1 VIWFSTWLILP
12 INTCHTPVV
21 AFFRLR
27 LGGDMAIGHVSS
39 TTTTLSPL
47 SPGYFTSLAYPDD
60 EQFDAWREFMS
71 DAIEICPTESARRQF
86 GAEIYT
92 WCFGEYMLTRAVFL
106 TGGPRV
112 LRHWPRS
119 FHDHWVFP
127 VMRDNVPGAAP
138 VRRTIDFRSLALPFG
153 GIGTSREVL
162 SLLIPRQALPTSLSF
177 DQARDVVIGSP
188 FAGVLA
194 DLIERVVDQI
204 PTDASAETKLGIAHA
219 FRGLTQLCLDGSAD
233 RGCDTT
239 VAVTSALFERARRV
253 VVRNMAS
260 PSFGPDELCRLLASS
275 RSKLYRQFEPV
286 GGLARFIQQVRLEE
300 ARRRLTSDGAPQ
312 SIHRLAEEL
321 GFLDHSTFS
330 RAFKRAYGYSPSEA
344 RQQVQAPSPVGSED
358 AASPSA

>member
-1 VIWFSTWLILP
+1 
-12 INTCHTPVV
+12 
-21 AFFRLR
+21 
-27 LGGDMAIGHVSS
+27 MAIGHVSS
-39 TTTTLSPL
+39 TTLTSNPFT
-47 SPGYFTSLAYPDD
+47 PGFFTSLAYADH

-71 DAIEICPTESARRQF
+71 YAIEVCPTESARRQF
-86 GAEIYT
+86 GAEFYT
-92 WCFGEYMLTRAVFL
+92 WCFGEYMLTRAVFM

-127 VMRDNVPGAAP
+127 VMRDTLPGAAP
-138 VRRTIDFRSLALPFG
+138 VRRTIDFRSLALPFE

-162 SLLIPRQALPTSLSF
+162 SLIIPRHVLPTALSF
-177 DQARDVVIGSP
+177 EQARDEVLASP

-194 DLIERVVDQI
+194 DLVERVVDHI
-204 PTDASAETKLGIAHA
+204 PTDAAAETKLGIARA
-219 FRGLTQLCLDGSAD
+219 FQGLTQLCLDKGAD
-233 RGCDTT
+233 RGLETT
-239 VAVTSALFERARRV
+239 AAVTSALFERARRV

-312 SIHRLAEEL
+312 SIHRLAEDL

-344 RQQVQAPSPVGSED
+344 RQQVLAPSPVESED
-358 AASPSA
+358 AA